1 MQFARSSPFRPALP
15 AARRPRLFQ
24 LLLWAVVASGTNA
37 IAASTTLPATS
48 SALLRAAGDTSVQWR
63 RWDAEL
69 PAKARAAGKPV
80 YVFVGASLSE
90 LSRAT
95 VAQTFK
101 LADTAAFLNQNFI
114 CVIVDREEQPDVA
127 ALLED
132 YLRNIKQVA
141 TWPAHVWLTPELQP
155 FEGTGYLPPTE
166 EWGKPSFMKFAGQ
179 VLSGWTTDPA
189 GSRAR
194 AAEAVATLRTAAKPP
209 VFDPAKNDGRLAQ
222 AAETWR
228 GTFDADHGGFGD
240 PPKKTEPEL
249 LRFLL
254 QRSPED
260 QDAARKTLR
269 AIAGSTLRDP
279 LDGGFFRYAVDAA
292 WHVPY
297 QQKTLADQARIALAY
312 LAAADGGDAAAFRA
326 AAFGALDF
334 ALARLAR
341 PDGTFATAEDATGD
355 AFASYYA
362 WSATEIDATLG
373 SDAAAFKSAFGVQ
386 PDGNVS
392 PDDDPSAKLKGL
404 NLLHG
409 ITTADPKLAAA
420 TSRLLSERHK
430 RPAPPLDER
439 ATAGAHG
446 LLLAAFAQAGAQP
459 GGERFAAAATKLFSA
474 IQAQFAATTGS
485 LHRFAGGEIPAAP
498 QDYAAVALGCREFGR
513 TMKNAEAG
521 ELADK
526 LLARIAAH
534 FLTPEGRF
542 AATPA
547 ELPPGFFVRP
557 PAASDAPSAEALAV
571 LAGLPPEHAKSLAA
585 SLTGSLDEAAM
596 PPGDAL
602 LALAFFPSH

>member
-1 MQFARSSPFRPALP
+1 MVGLAAGALAAPAPSAFQRLAGDSPVKWLQWDASLP
-15 AARRPRLFQ
+15 AA
-24 LLLWAVVASGTNA
+24 
-37 IAASTTLPATS
+37 
-48 SALLRAAGDTSVQWR
+48 
-63 RWDAEL
+63 
-69 PAKARAAGKPV
+69 AKAAGKPV
-80 YVFVGASLSE
+80 YVYVGASLSE

-95 VAQTFK
+95 VVQTFK
-101 LADTAAFLNQNFI
+101 LADTATFLNQNFL
-114 CVIVDREEQPDVA
+114 CVLVDREEQPDVA

-132 YLRNIKQVA
+132 YLRNVKQV
-141 TWPAHVWLTPELQP
+141 TSWPAHVWLTPELQP

-179 VLSGWTTDPA
+179 VLSGWTSDAA

-194 AAEAVATLRTAAKPP
+194 AADAIATLRAAGKPP
-209 VFDPAKNDGRLAQ
+209 AFDPAKNDGRLAQ

-240 PPKKTEPEL
+240 PPKKPEPEL

-254 QRSPED
+254 TRSPDDRE
-260 QDAARKTLR
+260 AARKTLR

-297 QQKTLADQARIALAY
+297 QQKTLADQARIASAF
-312 LAAADGGDAAAFRA
+312 LAAADGGDAPAFRA
-326 AAFGALDF
+326 AAFGALDY

-341 PDGTFATAEDATGD
+341 PDGTFAAAEDATGD
-355 AFASYYA
+355 ALAGYYA
-362 WSATEIDATLG
+362 WSAAQIDALLG
-373 SDAAAFKSAFGVQ
+373 ADATAFQAAGGVQ
-386 PDGNVS
+386 ADGNVS
-392 PDDDPSAKLKGL
+392 PDDDPSARLKGL

-409 ITTADPKLAAA
+409 MVDPDAKLAAA
-420 TSRLLSERHK
+420 AVRLRAERDK
-430 RPAPPLDER
+430 RPAPPRDER
-439 ATAGAHG
+439 ATAAAHG
-446 LLLAAFAQAGAQP
+446 LLLAALAQAGAQP
-459 GGERFAAAATKLFSA
+459 GGERFAAAAAKVYATIKGQL
-474 IQAQFAATTGS
+474 AATTGS
-485 LHRFAGGEIPAAP
+485 LHRFADGDIPAAP

-513 TMKNAEAG
+513 ATKNAAAG

-526 LLARIAAH
+526 LLTRAVAL
-534 FLTPEGRF
+534 FLTPEGRW

-557 PAASDAPSAEALAV
+557 PAAGEAPSAESLAI
-571 LAGLPPEHAKSLAA
+571 LAGIPAEPARTLAA
-585 SLTGSLDEAAM
+585 GLTASLDEAAL

>member
-1 MQFARSSPFRPALP
+1 MNRFVRPAVALSLLCSVLLP
-15 AARRPRLFQ
+15 PGRAAAGNLAQ
-24 LLLWAVVASGTNA
+24 S
-37 IAASTTLPATS
+37 S
-48 SALLRAAGDTSVQWR
+48 SAFLRAAADTSIGWQ
-63 RWDAEL
+63 RWDAEM
-69 PAKARAAGKPV
+69 PAKAKAAGKPV
-80 YVFVGASLSE
+80 YVFVGTSLSE

-95 VAQTFK
+95 IAQTFK

-114 CVIVDREEQPDVA
+114 CVLVDREEQPDVA
-127 ALLED
+127 ALVED
-132 YLRNIKQVA
+132 YLRNVKQVT

-194 AAEAVATLRTAAKPP
+194 AAEAIATLRAAGQPP
-209 VFDPAKNDGRLAQ
+209 AFDAAKNDTRLTQ

-228 GTFDADHGGFGD
+228 GIFDADHGGFGD
-240 PPKKTEPEL
+240 PPKKPEPEL

-260 QDAARKTLR
+260 KEVARKTLR
-269 AIAGSTLRDP
+269 AMAASTLRDP

-297 QQKTLADQARIALAY
+297 QQKTLADQARIVLAY
-312 LAAADGGDAAAFRA
+312 LAAADGDDAAAFRA
-326 AAFGALDF
+326 AAFGALDY

-341 PDGTFATAEDATGD
+341 PDGSFAAAEDATGD
-355 AFASYYA
+355 AFAGYYA
-362 WSATEIDATLG
+362 WSAAQIDAALG

-386 PDGNVS
+386 PEGNIS

-409 ITTADPKLAAA
+409 STTAAARLGAAA
-420 TSRLLSERHK
+420 ARLLAERQK

-459 GGERFAAAATKLFSA
+459 GGERFAAAATKLSA
-474 IQAQFAATTGS
+474 TIQTQFAAPAGA
-485 LHRFAGGEIPAAP
+485 LHRFAGGQIAAAP

-513 TMKNAEAG
+513 VAKNAGAG

-526 LLARIAAH
+526 LLARAAAL
-534 FLTPEGRF
+534 FLTSEGRF

-557 PAASDAPSAEALAV
+557 PAASDAPSDEALAV
-571 LAGLPPEHAKSLAA
+571 LAGLPPGQAKSIAA
-585 SLTGSLDEAAM
+585 SLTVSLDEAAM